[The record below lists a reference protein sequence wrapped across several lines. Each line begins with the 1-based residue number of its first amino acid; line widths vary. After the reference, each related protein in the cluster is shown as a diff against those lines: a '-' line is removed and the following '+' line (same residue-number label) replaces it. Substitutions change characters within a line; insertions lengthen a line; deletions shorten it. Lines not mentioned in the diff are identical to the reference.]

1 MTRTASSIVGEEML
15 ALLGDRVVQKS
26 VASVTTTYHV
36 TLVTDDIPPDCHMR
50 HVDITIQDGGVLRY
64 RPADYGYDT

>member
-1 MTRTASSIVGEEML
+1 MTRATATVGEEML
-15 ALLGDRVVQKS
+15 SLLGDRVKNKS
-26 VASVTTTYHV
+26 VHKVFTIYNV
-36 TLVTDDIPPDCHMR
+36 ELETDDIPPDCAGR